1 MRDKYGL
8 DTKVLQFM
16 PDMNFFPEKFNK
28 LVCDE
33 IYRWTLVLKKISNS
47 HFVCRPVQIKV
58 VQNILVFFFFNFLF
72 YFKQK

>member
-1 MRDKYGL
+1 MIDITTIDSRGRKLQMRDKYGL

-58 VQNILVFFFFNFLF
+58 V
-72 YFKQK
+72 